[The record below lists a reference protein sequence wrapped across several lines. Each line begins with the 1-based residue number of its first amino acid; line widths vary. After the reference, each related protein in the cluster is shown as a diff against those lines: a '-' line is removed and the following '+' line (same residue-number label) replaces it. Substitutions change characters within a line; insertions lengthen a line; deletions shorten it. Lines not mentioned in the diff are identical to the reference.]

1 MTIPEAIAA
10 LQNDTEN
17 FLRTN
22 ILVISGA
29 QEGVPAG
36 PAYFTMAVRAAGGG
50 GFLCTKAQ
58 PGAVPV
64 GPNILQAWY
73 IPMEQIANM
82 NVHRL
87 RTAAESPLAIMLTS
101 QITACMFA
109 VGRDGNNTTVAHF
122 QPDQT
127 AHAAPSLS
135 LIDKIRLRRLT
146 DENKAKQKAA
156 ELRQKDLR
164 KDVRGAG
171 LEAFAAQGKT
181 YQAADTVAVVGIRGV
196 GNRWTIFRQNVRS
209 VSAFEKVISEVRS
222 T

>member
-29 QEGVPAG
+29 QDGVPAG
-36 PAYFTMAVRAAGGG
+36 PGYFTMSVRAAGGG

-58 PGAVPV
+58 PSVVPI
-64 GPNILQAWY
+64 GPNLLQAWY

-87 RTAAESPLAIMLTS
+87 RTAAESPLAIMLIS

-127 AHAAPSLS
+127 AHMAPSLS
-135 LIDKIRLRRLT
+135 LVDKIRMRSLT
-146 DENKAKQKAA
+146 DENKLKQKAA

-164 KDVRGAG
+164 SDVRGAG

-181 YQAADTVAVVGIRGV
+181 YQAADTVAVVGIRGA

-209 VSAFEKVISEVRS
+209 VSAFEKVISEVKS

>member
-36 PAYFTMAVRAAGGG
+36 PAYFTVTVRAAGGG

-58 PGAVPV
+58 PSAVPV
-64 GPNILQAWY
+64 GPNVLQAWY

-87 RTAAESPLAIMLTS
+87 RTPAESPLAIMLTS

-127 AHAAPSLS
+127 AHTAPTLS
-135 LIDKIRLRRLT
+135 VIDKIRMRKLT
-146 DENKAKQKAA
+146 DENQLKQKTA
-156 ELRQKDLR
+156 ELRQKDLHSE
-164 KDVRGAG
+164 VRGTG
-171 LEAFAAQGKT
+171 MKAFAAQGKT
-181 YQAADTVAVVGIRGV
+181 YRAADTVAVVGIRGA

-209 VSAFEKVISEVRS
+209 LSAFDKVISEVKS